1 MYLSRATCE
10 SMDRAEFR
18 RNNPIN
24 KDGTYVWPPKNY
36 VWASDPNSYHND
48 PAQQW
53 DDPDRMREDAERRF
67 KARCEEAEK
76 KAEAE
81 AEKNND

>member
-18 RNNPIN
+18 RKNPTN

-36 VWASDPNSYHND
+36 VWGWEKDSKG
-48 PAQQW
+48 
-53 DDPDRMREDAERRF
+53 RFREWRPRI
-67 KARCEEAEK
+67 
-76 KAEAE
+76 E
-81 AEKNND
+81 AEKNA

>member
-36 VWASDPNSYHND
+36 VWGWEKDSYHND

-81 AEKNND
+81 KNND